1 MSKDSNDSV
10 LLTVFYDGDCPICS
24 REMWLLQ
31 RRPNAERIFFV
42 DYRQQDLS
50 SWSLTKVALDLE
62 IHAINQA
69 GVVLKGI
76 DVFSE
81 LYRILGFRFIPNL
94 LETPVL
100 RPLFKL
106 AYRIFA
112 KNRLLIGK
120 VFQAA
125 LFLPNQACKVSK
137 IKACPAG
144 PGCKPSSESNAD
156 PEADSK

>member
-1 MSKDSNDSV
+1 MTKDTQQTV

-24 REMWLLQ
+24 REMCLLQ

-42 DYRQQDLS
+42 DYRPQDLS
-50 SWSLTKVALDLE
+50 AWTLTKAELDLQ

-76 DVFSE
+76 DVFAE
-81 LYRILGFRFIPNL
+81 LYRILGLRFIATLIENPL
-94 LETPVL
+94 L
-100 RPLFKL
+100 RPIFKL

-120 VFQAA
+120 VFQSA
-125 LFLPNQACKVSK
+125 LFVPSQLRKVSK

-144 PGCKPSSESNAD
+144 PGCNPSSESSRE